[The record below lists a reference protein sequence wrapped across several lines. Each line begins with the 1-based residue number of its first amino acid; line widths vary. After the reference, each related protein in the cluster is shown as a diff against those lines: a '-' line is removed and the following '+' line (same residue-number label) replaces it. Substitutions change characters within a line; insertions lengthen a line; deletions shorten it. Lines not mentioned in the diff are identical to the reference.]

1 MLASPLC
8 LPAGGEMISPGGA
21 GQKTAQITC
30 PAAFHPCITYTTLLS
45 VALDNHTQGKKMSS
59 ESRADIGKQLSFALY
74 GAASRMNRMHKP
86 FLDPLGLT
94 FPQYL
99 VMLELFSETPRTV
112 GDLGS
117 RLGMDTGTITPVLKR
132 LESAGR
138 IVRTRDRQDE
148 RRVLITLTEEG
159 AALQQTLW
167 SITDS
172 IKSAC
177 NMTDQQL
184 AALRDTL
191 LNFAH
196 PA

>member
-1 MLASPLC
+1 
-8 LPAGGEMISPGGA
+8 
-21 GQKTAQITC
+21 
-30 PAAFHPCITYTTLLS
+30 
-45 VALDNHTQGKKMSS
+45 
-59 ESRADIGKQLSFALY
+59 
-74 GAASRMNRMHKP
+74 
-86 FLDPLGLT
+86 
-94 FPQYL
+94 
-99 VMLELFSETPRTV
+99 
-112 GDLGS
+112 
-117 RLGMDTGTITPVLKR
+117 MDTGTITPVLKR

-148 RRVLITLTEEG
+148 RRVQITLTEEG